1 MDGSG
6 DMLLPILKEEWFQ
19 TAEKLL
25 WAENLKVISS
35 IQSSN
40 LKKSRLNFMKLQ
52 NDKLAQGQNGT

>member
-1 MDGSG
+1 MDGSE